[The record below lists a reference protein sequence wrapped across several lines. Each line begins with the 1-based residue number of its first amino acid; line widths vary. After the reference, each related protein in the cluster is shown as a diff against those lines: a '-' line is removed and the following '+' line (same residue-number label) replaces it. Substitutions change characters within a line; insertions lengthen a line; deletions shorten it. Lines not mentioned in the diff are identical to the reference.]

1 MTHRGQAG
9 SRVSP
14 GGLTCTIEIWF
25 MNAKLVTVMPRNKPA
40 LYSNPVSPGCFFG
53 SDAGTENWDSVNEAL
68 G

>member
-1 MTHRGQAG
+1 
-9 SRVSP
+9 
-14 GGLTCTIEIWF
+14 

-68 G
+68 GWTPAMLQNKC